1 MDQQIWE
8 ILSHTQD
15 QTNQHVEL
23 ASYHLEDDAH
33 IWFDM
38 LEGQQELSSWRK
50 LKDAMN
56 LQFGTTEY
64 EEFYGQGSSR
74 TERWWITSTIRLR
87 TRSGY
92 MTDRQKINSFTCGLK
107 LQLGMEMKS
116 QKPISLI
123 EAQGLAGNFEPKA
136 TLKSKMRYIQ
146 KIDRGTGRD
155 HIS

>member
-1 MDQQIWE
+1 
-8 ILSHTQD
+8 
-15 QTNQHVEL
+15 
-23 ASYHLEDDAH
+23 
-33 IWFDM
+33 
-38 LEGQQELSSWRK
+38 
-50 LKDAMN
+50 
-56 LQFGTTEY
+56 
-64 EEFYGQGSSR
+64 
-74 TERWWITSTIRLR
+74 
-87 TRSGY
+87 